1 MKKNSARLARGH
13 GRGWCVRTLLGRPIL
28 GVTKLPMRLSYN
40 LGSRDG
46 VCKLLLVDRG
56 DGDVGK
62 LLLVA
67 ETVMSA
73 NFSLLITETVM
84 SANLMIAVIFSS
96 LVAVM
101 DGSQ

>member
-1 MKKNSARLARGH
+1 
-13 GRGWCVRTLLGRPIL
+13 VRTLLGRPIL

-46 VCKLLLVDRG
+46 VCKLLLVDRGDGDVGKLLLVDRG